1 MKSPYTKAPHKLLTV
16 LHFALLL
23 LASVVCSTPTKAQ
36 AQNTWAK
43 ATSKAS
49 SKATL
54 PPIHFTQ
61 FRLRNGLRVILHED
75 HSTPIVSVNVWY
87 HVGSKN
93 EVPGRTGFAHLFEHM
108 MFQGS
113 KHHDEDYF
121 KLLQEA
127 GGSINGTTS
136 SDRTNYFETVP
147 ANFLELALWLESD
160 RMGYLLDALTEAKLS
175 NQREVVKNE
184 KRQNYDNQPYGLVG
198 AKISETMYPLPHPYH
213 WMTIGSL
220 EDVTGASMDE
230 VKDFF
235 RRYYVPNNA
244 SLVIAGDFQP
254 RQARQWVEKYFGPL
268 KRGASIP
275 PVKAPRPQL
284 AREVRLEMEDRVT
297 LPRIYLNW
305 HTVPHYAPDD
315 AALDMLAYVMVNGKG
330 SRLYKSLVY
339 DRQIAQD
346 VSAFNSSR
354 ELAGAFSVVATAK
367 PGKTLSELEN
377 AINEE
382 LARLKATPPSIEEM
396 ERAYNTIES
405 SSIYGLQTLRGKADQ
420 LNHYATFLN
429 NPGYFQQDLARYRR
443 VTPADVQ
450 RVAQSYLTDRRL
462 IVSVS
467 PQTPGRTSTASAP
480 SAGQSPNSTTNA
492 PTSNTP
498 TASQTNNDT
507 KTEAKSGGLYE
518 IPKAQADPRL
528 RLPEIQRSRLSNGL
542 QVLIVEQHEL
552 PVVSL
557 NLVIKSGAAA
567 DPPNRAGLATLAA
580 DILDEGTKSRSALD
594 ISNELTA
601 IGARLGTGAGWDSS
615 SASMTTLAR
624 HLEKA
629 LDIFADVALNPAF
642 SREELERLRAR
653 RLASLR
659 QRRDNANAIAETVYA
674 SLLYGAGHPYGHST
688 IGDTTSTEALQSE
701 DLQRFY
707 ETYYRPNNAALIV
720 VGDVQSATLLPQ
732 LEKAFGSWK
741 SAAVPST
748 EITIPGPRERSSL
761 YLVDKPGAAQSVI
774 TIGQIGVPRSTPDY
788 FPLRVLNTILGG
800 QFMSRL
806 NLNLREDKGYS
817 YGAFSSFD
825 YRRSAGPFSAGAG
838 VQTAVTKE
846 SIVEVFKELRG
857 IGEAQPVTAQEVEFA
872 KQTIIRAYPSGF
884 ETSGQIAGR
893 LEDLVIHGLPDDYFN
908 KVIEHVR
915 AVTLDDVMRVANQ
928 YLKPDKMA
936 VLVVGDRKT
945 IEPGLRALDGVGATL
960 TLLDTEGQRVPDE
973 YP

>member
-382 LARLKATPPSIEEM
+382 LARLKATPPS
-396 ERAYNTIES
+396 
-405 SSIYGLQTLRGKADQ
+405 
-420 LNHYATFLN
+420 
-429 NPGYFQQDLARYRR
+429 
-443 VTPADVQ
+443 
-450 RVAQSYLTDRRL
+450 
-462 IVSVS
+462 
-467 PQTPGRTSTASAP
+467 
-480 SAGQSPNSTTNA
+480 
-492 PTSNTP
+492 
-498 TASQTNNDT
+498 
-507 KTEAKSGGLYE
+507 
-518 IPKAQADPRL
+518 
-528 RLPEIQRSRLSNGL
+528 
-542 QVLIVEQHEL
+542 
-552 PVVSL
+552 
-557 NLVIKSGAAA
+557 
-567 DPPNRAGLATLAA
+567 
-580 DILDEGTKSRSALD
+580 
-594 ISNELTA
+594 
-601 IGARLGTGAGWDSS
+601 
-615 SASMTTLAR
+615 
-624 HLEKA
+624 
-629 LDIFADVALNPAF
+629 
-642 SREELERLRAR
+642 
-653 RLASLR
+653 
-659 QRRDNANAIAETVYA
+659 
-674 SLLYGAGHPYGHST
+674 
-688 IGDTTSTEALQSE
+688 
-701 DLQRFY
+701 
-707 ETYYRPNNAALIV
+707 
-720 VGDVQSATLLPQ
+720 
-732 LEKAFGSWK
+732 
-741 SAAVPST
+741 
-748 EITIPGPRERSSL
+748 
-761 YLVDKPGAAQSVI
+761 
-774 TIGQIGVPRSTPDY
+774 
-788 FPLRVLNTILGG
+788 
-800 QFMSRL
+800 
-806 NLNLREDKGYS
+806 
-817 YGAFSSFD
+817 
-825 YRRSAGPFSAGAG
+825 
-838 VQTAVTKE
+838 
-846 SIVEVFKELRG
+846 
-857 IGEAQPVTAQEVEFA
+857 
-872 KQTIIRAYPSGF
+872 
-884 ETSGQIAGR
+884 
-893 LEDLVIHGLPDDYFN
+893 
-908 KVIEHVR
+908 
-915 AVTLDDVMRVANQ
+915 
-928 YLKPDKMA
+928 
-936 VLVVGDRKT
+936 
-945 IEPGLRALDGVGATL
+945 
-960 TLLDTEGQRVPDE
+960 
-973 YP
+973 